1 MKKIISIALALLM
14 VAVMLPVMAMAEG
27 ATVVKTKDDLTA
39 AVTKGG
45 EVTLGDN
52 ITASI
57 TIPADKTV
65 TLNLGGFTLTG
76 DGDHTIT
83 NKGTLTVVG
92 TGKVEN
98 KVKSK
103 GALFNYVDAIAN
115 LNGGTFEGDTWYVIK
130 NLGTIT
136 MNGASVDQKDA
147 GSSAIDN
154 GWYDSTSKSGHG
166 NDCGIVYP
174 GNGYARLTIT
184 NGNFNGGMNTV
195 KNDDYGVL
203 EINGG
208 TFSNTNGP
216 TVLNWNVATISGG
229 EFTVNNGAS
238 SVIANGSYNNA
249 ADKGQLTITGGDFTS
264 ADGGRGA
271 LLGYGDGAPNGGNLS
286 ITGGNFNGD
295 LPGAGA
301 YPYHIAITGGKFEDR
316 EGAANY
322 IPSNMEIDGNGNVVN
337 KSITIIV
344 PSDGGNTT
352 TTPSTDNT
360 KNPGTGANDFV
371 GVAAA
376 MAVVSL
382 LGAAAVIRKK

>member
-154 GWYDSTSKSGHG
+154 GWYDSTSRA
-166 NDCGIVYP
+166 V
-174 GNGYARLTIT
+174 
-184 NGNFNGGMNTV
+184 TV
-195 KNDDYGVL
+195 MTAG
-203 EINGG
+203 
-208 TFSNTNGP
+208 
-216 TVLNWNVATISGG
+216 
-229 EFTVNNGAS
+229 
-238 SVIANGSYNNA
+238 
-249 ADKGQLTITGGDFTS
+249 
-264 ADGGRGA
+264 
-271 LLGYGDGAPNGGNLS
+271 LS
-286 ITGGNFNGD
+286 I
-295 LPGAGA
+295 L
-301 YPYHIAITGGKFEDR
+301 
-316 EGAANY
+316 
-322 IPSNMEIDGNGNVVN
+322 V
-337 KSITIIV
+337 
-344 PSDGGNTT
+344 
-352 TTPSTDNT
+352 
-360 KNPGTGANDFV
+360 
-371 GVAAA
+371 
-376 MAVVSL
+376 MATQ
-382 LGAAAVIRKK
+382 G